1 MTVNAPAPP
10 LSGISLVPVPTEHV
24 ATLWPQAEG
33 HLRRAC
39 ARSVGDM
46 SPETLFRDC
55 AAGTSALVVIVDM
68 RTDPSTMPA
77 AAVVHFPRQADGSLA
92 CELRAAGGRALA
104 LWRHVV
110 PEFEAW
116 ARHVGAAS
124 VRLCGRRGWERVFP
138 GYRARPLVSL
148 VKEL

>member
-1 MTVNAPAPP
+1 MNASTPC
-10 LSGISLVPVPTEHV
+10 LGTISLVPVPIKHV
-24 ATLWPQAEG
+24 AALWPQAEG

-46 SPETLFRDC
+46 SPETLLRDC
-55 AAGTSALVVIVDM
+55 LAGASALVLIVDG
-68 RTDPSTMPA
+68 RTDPATIPA
-77 AAVVHFPRQADGSLA
+77 AAVVHFPHQADGLIA

-104 LWRHVV
+104 LWRHVI

-138 GYRARPLVSL
+138 GYRVRPLVSL
-148 VKEL
+148 VKDL

>member
-1 MTVNAPAPP
+1 MNASTPR
-10 LSGISLVPVPTEHV
+10 LNSISLVPVPTEHV

-46 SPETLFRDC
+46 SPETLRRDC
-55 AAGTSALVVIVDM
+55 LAGLSALVVIVDA
-68 RTDPSTMPA
+68 RTAPVTIPA

-104 LWRHVV
+104 LWRHVI

-138 GYRARPLVSL
+138 GYRVRPLVSL
-148 VKEL
+148 VKDL

>member
-1 MTVNAPAPP
+1 MNASTPR
-10 LSGISLVPVPTEHV
+10 LTGIALVPVPTEHV
-24 ATLWPQAEG
+24 ARLWPQAEE

-46 SPETLFRDC
+46 SPESLFRDC
-55 AAGTSALVVIVDM
+55 VAGTSALVVIVDGS
-68 RTDPSTMPA
+68 TEPSTIPA
-77 AAVVHFPRQADGSLA
+77 AAVVHFPQQADGSLA
-92 CELRAAGGRALA
+92 CEIRAAGGRALS

-110 PEFEAW
+110 PDFEAW

-148 VKEL
+148 IKDL